1 MTSKEIETRS
11 GVPRANI
18 RYYEAEGLLTPIRA
32 ANGYRAYS
40 EADLAVL
47 EKIKLLRRLGV
58 SVEELKGL
66 CAGTASLPAVLDRRL
81 AELGGQRDA
90 LARVEQVCDD
100 LRQAEATFENLDAGR
115 YLTEL
120 EAPALPQANEETWWA
135 TLRTPPLPAD
145 TLPVVCNPF
154 RRLAARW
161 IDGLLYYYMVRIFLK
176 AARYQMDNRE
186 IVFIAFLA
194 LLMLGLEPLFL
205 HLFATTP
212 GKWLLGM
219 RLTRS
224 DGTKLSYGQGVNRM
238 AEGFVQGLGCCI
250 PVWSLIQLC
259 RCVRR
264 CADGDPQPWDEDVA
278 YHAKGGALR
287 WMAPV
292 LTLVII
298 LQVGKAAKISVETLP
313 PNRGDLTVAEFAE
326 NFWDQEEKLYG
337 DYYSVF
343 DMWGFGEMAADGTFH
358 IEQTDL
364 WGRERFWKTIEFSY
378 ETAAD
383 GHVTAV
389 VIRSEGSYRD
399 DRLWH
404 PSLPLAVPCAAAAFA
419 WAQEDAP
426 FWLRSREKFLEA
438 LEEHEVEDFTIHE
451 VGMVLT
457 CEADVTWADAYEDV
471 ANACALIVTIALE
484 E

>member
-1 MTSKEIETRS
+1 MTSKEIEARS

-40 EADLAVL
+40 EEDLAVL

-58 SVEELKGL
+58 SVEELKAL

-81 AELGGQRDA
+81 AELGGQRDT
-90 LARVEQVCDD
+90 LARVEQVCGD

-120 EAPALPQANEETWWA
+120 EAPALPRANEETWWA

-161 IDGLLYYYMVRIFLK
+161 IDGLLYYYMARIFLK

-186 IVFIAFLA
+186 IVLIAFLM
-194 LLMLGLEPLFL
+194 LLMLSLEPLFL
-205 HLFATTP
+205 HLFAATP

-219 RLTRS
+219 RLTRP

-238 AEGFVQGLGCCI
+238 VEGFVQGLGCCI
-250 PVWSLIQLC
+250 PVWSLIQLY

-264 CADGDPQPWDEDVA
+264 CVDGDPQPWDEDVA

-287 WMAPV
+287 WVAPV
-292 LTLVII
+292 LTLII
-298 LQVGKAAKISVETLP
+298 IFQAGKAAKISVETLP
-313 PNRGDLTVAEFAE
+313 PNRGDLTVAEFVE
-326 NFWDQEEKLYG
+326 NFWDQEEKFYG
-337 DYYSVF
+337 DYF
-343 DMWGFGEMAADGTFH
+343 DWYFGQMAADGTFQV
-358 IEQTDL
+358 EQTDP
-364 WGRERFWKTIEFSY
+364 WGEERFWKTIEFSY

-389 VIRSEGSYRD
+389 VIRAEGNSR
-399 DRLWH
+399 DRLVY

-438 LEEHEVEDFTIHE
+438 LEDHKLEDFTIHE
-451 VGMVLT
+451 AGVVLT
-457 CEADVTWADAYEDV
+457 CEADVTWADAYM
-471 ANACALIVTIALE
+471 ANACALIFTIALE
-484 E
+484 A